1 MHSLDVYM
9 NIAESNQTE
18 EPEETETIN
27 LKQELRES
35 LYLQD
40 ILVTVSKL
48 NEKQQQYILDLINT
62 AVTNLGRLTVED
74 DSNE

>member
-1 MHSLDVYM
+1 M

-18 EPEETETIN
+18 EPEETETLN